1 MRRRKMKRSVVASFL
16 SIVFFLFLASVFFMA
31 SPIVAQEH
39 PGREKIEIHTSTV
52 EGYGLVYALYHFP
65 ERKTW
70 HLMVTITGPEGS
82 KVEKGKVGFLVV
94 GPDGSKQKA
103 MAMGMKGSYGADVD
117 IGEKGVYTVKTKA
130 IIGDR
135 KLFDRFK
142 YEVR

>member
-1 MRRRKMKRSVVASFL
+1 MKKYAVSLAVG
-16 SIVFFLFLASVFFMA
+16 IGFFISMASVFPMMNLA
-31 SPIVAQEH
+31 LGDH
-39 PGREKIEIHTSTV
+39 PGRERIEIHTSTV
-52 EGYGLVYALYHFP
+52 EGYGLVYTLYHFP

-70 HLMVTITGPEGS
+70 HLMVAITGPEGS

>member
-1 MRRRKMKRSVVASFL
+1 MKRYAVRLALGVG
-16 SIVFFLFLASVFFMA
+16 FFISMVSVFPA
-31 SPIVAQEH
+31 VNLALGDH
-39 PGREKIEIHTSTV
+39 PDREKIEIHTSTV

-65 ERKTW
+65 ERTTW

-82 KVEKGKVGFLVV
+82 KVEKGKVGFLVK

-103 MAMGMKGSYGADVD
+103 MAMGMKGSYGADFD

-135 KLFDRFK
+135 KLFDNFS
-142 YEVR
+142 YEMK

>member
-1 MRRRKMKRSVVASFL
+1 MKRYAVILAL
-16 SIVFFLFLASVFFMA
+16 GICFFISMASVFPMVNLA
-31 SPIVAQEH
+31 LGDH
-39 PGREKIEIHTSTV
+39 PGRESIEIHTSTV
-52 EGYGLVYALYHFP
+52 EGYGLVYTLYHFP

-82 KVEKGKVGFLVV
+82 KVEKGKVGFLVK

-130 IIGDR
+130 IIGNR
-135 KLFDRFK
+135 KLFDNFS
-142 YEVR
+142 YEMK

>member
-1 MRRRKMKRSVVASFL
+1 MKKYTVILALGIGFL
-16 SIVFFLFLASVFFMA
+16 ISMMSIFPMVNLALG
-31 SPIVAQEH
+31 EDH

-52 EGYGLVYALYHFP
+52 EGYGLVYTLYHFP

-82 KVEKGKVGFLVV
+82 KVEKGKVGFLVK

-117 IGEKGVYTVKTKA
+117 IAEKGIYTVKTKA
-130 IIGDR
+130 IIGDK
-135 KLFDRFK
+135 KLFDNFS
-142 YEVR
+142 YEMK

>member
-1 MRRRKMKRSVVASFL
+1 MKRSVVASFL

-39 PGREKIEIHTSTV
+39 PDTQGVHIHQSTV
-52 EGYGLVYALYHFP
+52 EGYGLVYTLYHFP

-70 HLMVTITGPEGS
+70 HLMVTITGPGGS
-82 KVEKGKVGFLVV
+82 KVEKGKVGFLVK

-117 IGEKGVYTVKTKA
+117 IAEKGVYTVKTKA
-130 IIGDR
+130 IIGDK
-135 KLFDRFK
+135 KLFDNFS
-142 YEVR
+142 YEMK